1 VVDQV
6 EHRFIGISCRRC
18 LGWANEGGWVKAN
31 LLIVDA
37 LIFGLDRVE
46 GDDGVFFVELERIF
60 EVVLH

>member
-1 VVDQV
+1 
-6 EHRFIGISCRRC
+6 
-18 LGWANEGGWVKAN
+18 